1 MLIAPGFLLHS
12 IAIEEDKKQI
22 TRSPETKK
30 QNKLR
35 LLEFL
40 KPDIDKWQEIFAS
53 LQRHKLRTFLT
64 ALSVWWGIFM
74 LVILLG
80 AGNGLRNSAEADFGD
95 RAKNR
100 LYMWSNKTSIPYK
113 GLPAGRFIE
122 FNQKDYELL
131 EGKKGADFN
140 HVSGQYWMRGEF
152 FTNYKNKSRSYNIQC
167 VYPDHLH
174 IEKPN
179 LTDGRFINNI
189 DIDERRKVAVIG
201 SAVAKEF
208 FGEIEEPLEKYIK
221 IKGIEYQVVGV
232 FTKERF
238 RDTERIYLPIST
250 AQQIDG
256 TDHLG
261 NLVVDLN
268 VETVEE
274 SKVAEDQIR
283 SDLAA
288 YHKFDP
294 NDEMAVGMWNSVE
307 GAQDAKIMLRFIFI
321 FIWLVGIGSIIA
333 GVIGVSN
340 IMLIIVKERTKEI
353 GVRKALGATPSSI
366 ISMIVYEAVF
376 LTSLAGYLGLACGL
390 GLVYGIQQFIIANE
404 IEAEFFKNPEVDL
417 GTIMGAMFILVASGV
432 ISGLI
437 PALQAVRIN
446 PVIAMKS

>member
-1 MLIAPGFLLHS
+1 MRFL
-12 IAIEEDKKQI
+12 K
-22 TRSPETKK
+22 
-30 QNKLR
+30 
-35 LLEFL
+35 FL
-40 KPDIDKWQEIFAS
+40 KPDLDKWQEIFDS

-64 ALSVWWGIFM
+64 ALAVWWGIFM

-100 LYMWSNKTSIPYK
+100 LYMWTYKTSIPYK

-122 FNQKDYELL
+122 FNQNDYELL
-131 EGKKGADFN
+131 EDRKGDDFN

-152 FTNYKNKSRSYNIQC
+152 FTTYKNKSRSYNIQC

-174 IEKPN
+174 IEKPQ
-179 LTDGRFINNI
+179 LTDGRFINKV

-201 SAVAKEF
+201 TAVAKEF
-208 FGEIEEPLEKYIK
+208 FGEIEKPLDKYIK

-274 SKVAEDQIR
+274 SKVAEDKIR
-283 SDLAA
+283 ADLAA

-294 NDEMAVGMWNSVE
+294 KDEMAVGMWNSVE
-307 GAQDAKIMLRFIFI
+307 GAQDAKVMLRFIFI

-353 GVRKALGATPSSI
+353 GVRKALGATPGSI

-390 GLVYGIQQFIIANE
+390 GVVFGIQKIIEIND
-404 IEAEFFKNPEVDL
+404 IEAEFFKNPEVDPA
-417 GTIMGAMFILVASGV
+417 TIMAAMFILVASGV

>member
-1 MLIAPGFLLHS
+1 LKF
-12 IAIEEDKKQI
+12 
-22 TRSPETKK
+22 
-30 QNKLR
+30 
-35 LLEFL
+35 LEFFKL
-40 KPDIDKWQEIFAS
+40 DIDKWQEIFAS

-100 LYMWSNKTSIPYK
+100 LYMWTYKTSIPYR

-122 FNQKDYELL
+122 FNQKDYEIL
-131 EGKKGADFN
+131 ESKKGDDFN
-140 HVSGQYWMRGEF
+140 HVSGQYWMRGEY
-152 FTNYKNKSRSYNIQC
+152 FTTYKNKSRSYSVQC
-167 VYPDHLH
+167 VYPDHLY
-174 IEKPN
+174 IEMPK
-179 LTDGRFINNI
+179 LTHGRFVNNV
-189 DIDERRKVAVIG
+189 DIDDRRKVAVIG
-201 SAVAKEF
+201 TAVSKEF
-208 FGEIEEPLEKYIK
+208 FNEEEPLGKYLK

-250 AQQIDG
+250 AQQIEG
-256 TDHLG
+256 TDRLG

-274 SKVAEDQIR
+274 SKVAEDKIR

-294 NDEMAVGMWNSVE
+294 KDEMAVGMWNSVE
-307 GAQDAKIMLRFIFI
+307 GAQDAKVMLRFIFI

-353 GVRKALGATPSSI
+353 GVRKALGATPGSI

-390 GLVYGIQQFIIANE
+390 GLVYAIQQFIIAND

-417 GTIMGAMFILVASGV
+417 TTIMAAMFILIASGV
-432 ISGLI
+432 VSGLI

-446 PVIAMKS
+446 PVVAMKS

>member
-1 MLIAPGFLLHS
+1 MRFL
-12 IAIEEDKKQI
+12 K
-22 TRSPETKK
+22 
-30 QNKLR
+30 
-35 LLEFL
+35 FL

-100 LYMWSNKTSIPYK
+100 LFMWTYKTSIPYK
-113 GLPAGRFIE
+113 GLPVGRSIE

-131 EGKKGADFN
+131 ESKKGTDYN
-140 HVSGQYWMRGEF
+140 YVSGQYWMRGEF

-174 IEKPN
+174 IEMPE
-179 LTDGRFINNI
+179 LTDGRFINNV
-189 DIDERRKVAVIG
+189 DIDEKRKVAVIG

-208 FGEIEEPLEKYIK
+208 FGEIEEPLNKYIK
-221 IKGIEYQVVGV
+221 VKGIEYQVVGV

-238 RDTERIYLPIST
+238 RDTERIYLPVST

-256 TDHLG
+256 TDRLG

-268 VETVEE
+268 VETFEE
-274 SKVAEDQIR
+274 SKIAEDNIR

-294 NDEMAVGMWNSVE
+294 KDEMAVGMWNAVE
-307 GAQDAKIMLRFIFI
+307 GAQDAKVMLRFIFI

-353 GVRKALGATPSSI
+353 GVRKALGATPGSI

-417 GTIMGAMFILVASGV
+417 GTIMGAMFILIASGV

-446 PVIAMKS
+446 PVVAMKS

>member
-1 MLIAPGFLLHS
+1 
-12 IAIEEDKKQI
+12 
-22 TRSPETKK
+22 
-30 QNKLR
+30 LR
-35 LLEFL
+35 FLEFL

-100 LYMWSNKTSIPYK
+100 LYMWSYKTSIPYK

-122 FNQKDYELL
+122 FNQNDYEIL
-131 EGKKGADFN
+131 EDKKGADFN

-152 FTNYKNKSRSYNIQC
+152 FTNYKNKSRSYSIQC
-167 VYPDHLH
+167 VYPDHLY
-174 IEKPN
+174 IEIPQM
-179 LTDGRFINNI
+179 TAGRFINKI
-189 DIDERRKVAVIG
+189 DINQRRKVAVIG
-201 SAVAKEF
+201 TAVVKAFFEEGEDPLAKY
-208 FGEIEEPLEKYIK
+208 LK

-232 FTKERF
+232 FTKDRF

-250 AQQIDG
+250 AQQIEG
-256 TDHLG
+256 TDRLG

-268 VETVEE
+268 VESVED
-274 SKVAEDQIR
+274 SKIAEDKIR
-283 SDLAA
+283 ADLAA
-288 YHKFDP
+288 YHRFDP
-294 NDEMAVGMWNSVE
+294 KDKMAVGMWNSVE
-307 GAQDAKIMLRFIFI
+307 SAQDAKIMLRFIFI

-353 GVRKALGATPSSI
+353 GVRKALGATPGSI

-376 LTSLAGYLGLACGL
+376 LTTLAGYLGLACGL
-390 GLVYGIQQFIIANE
+390 GIVYGIQQFIIAND

-417 GTIMGAMFILVASGV
+417 WTIMGAMFILIASGV

-446 PVIAMKS
+446 PVVAMKS

>member
-1 MLIAPGFLLHS
+1 MKFL
-12 IAIEEDKKQI
+12 D
-22 TRSPETKK
+22 
-30 QNKLR
+30 
-35 LLEFL
+35 FF

-100 LYMWSNKTSIPYK
+100 LYMWTYKTSIPYK
-113 GLPAGRFIE
+113 GLPTGRFIE
-122 FNQKDYELL
+122 FNQNDYELL
-131 EGKKGADFN
+131 EDKKGDDFN

-152 FTNYKNKSRSYNIQC
+152 FTNYKNKSRSYNVQC

-174 IEKPN
+174 IEMPK
-179 LTDGRFINNI
+179 LTEGRFINNI
-189 DIDERRKVAVIG
+189 DITDRRKVAVIG
-201 SAVAKEF
+201 TAVAKEF
-208 FGEIEEPLEKYIK
+208 FKEDENPLSKYIK
-221 IKGIEYQVVGV
+221 IKGIEYQIVGV
-232 FTKERF
+232 FTKDRF

-268 VETVEE
+268 VENVEE
-274 SKVAEDQIR
+274 SKIAEDRIR
-283 SDLAA
+283 ADLAA

-294 NDEMAVGMWNSVE
+294 KDEMAVGMWNSVE

-353 GVRKALGATPSSI
+353 GVRKALGATPGSI

-376 LTSLAGYLGLACGL
+376 LTSIAGYLGLACGL
-390 GLVYGIQQFIIANE
+390 GLVFGIQQFIEANE

-417 GTIMGAMFILVASGV
+417 GTMMAAMFILVASGV

-446 PVIAMKS
+446 PVVAMKS

>member
-1 MLIAPGFLLHS
+1 
-12 IAIEEDKKQI
+12 
-22 TRSPETKK
+22 
-30 QNKLR
+30 
-35 LLEFL
+35 
-40 KPDIDKWQEIFAS
+40 
-53 LQRHKLRTFLT
+53 
-64 ALSVWWGIFM
+64 M

-100 LYMWSNKTSIPYK
+100 LYMWSYKTSIPYK

-122 FNQKDYELL
+122 FNQNDYEIL
-131 EGKKGADFN
+131 EDKKGADFN

-152 FTNYKNKSRSYNIQC
+152 FTNYKNKSRSYSIQC
-167 VYPDHLH
+167 VYPDHLY
-174 IEKPN
+174 IEIPQM
-179 LTDGRFINNI
+179 TAGRFINKI
-189 DIDERRKVAVIG
+189 DINQRRKVAVIG
-201 SAVAKEF
+201 TAVVKAFFEEGEDPLAKY
-208 FGEIEEPLEKYIK
+208 LK

-232 FTKERF
+232 FTKDRF

-250 AQQIDG
+250 AQQIEG
-256 TDHLG
+256 TDRLG

-268 VETVEE
+268 VESVED
-274 SKVAEDQIR
+274 SKIAEDKIR
-283 SDLAA
+283 ADLAA
-288 YHKFDP
+288 YHRFDP
-294 NDEMAVGMWNSVE
+294 KDKMAVGMWNSVE
-307 GAQDAKIMLRFIFI
+307 SAQDAKIMLRFIFI

-353 GVRKALGATPSSI
+353 GVRKALGATPGSI

-376 LTSLAGYLGLACGL
+376 LTTLAGYLGLACGL
-390 GLVYGIQQFIIANE
+390 GIVYGIQQFIIAND

-417 GTIMGAMFILVASGV
+417 WTIMGAMFILIASGV

-446 PVIAMKS
+446 PVVAMKS

>member
-1 MLIAPGFLLHS
+1 MKFL
-12 IAIEEDKKQI
+12 D
-22 TRSPETKK
+22 
-30 QNKLR
+30 
-35 LLEFL
+35 FF
-40 KPDIDKWQEIFAS
+40 KPDIDKWQEILAS

-100 LYMWSNKTSIPYK
+100 LYMWTYKTSIPYK

-122 FNQKDYELL
+122 FNQNDYELL
-131 EGKKGADFN
+131 EEKKGKDFN

-152 FTNYKNKSRSYNIQC
+152 FTNYKNKSRSYGVQC
-167 VYPDHLH
+167 VYPDHLY
-174 IEKPN
+174 IELPE
-179 LTDGRFINNI
+179 LTKGRFINNV
-189 DIDERRKVAVIG
+189 DIKERRKVAVVG
-201 SAVAKEF
+201 TAVTKEF
-208 FGEIEEPLEKYIK
+208 FKEDEDPLNKYIK
-221 IKGIEYQVVGV
+221 IKGIEYQIVGV

-238 RDTERIYLPIST
+238 RDTEQIYLPIST

-256 TDHLG
+256 TDRLG

-274 SKVAEDQIR
+274 SKIAEDKIR
-283 SDLAA
+283 ADLAA

-294 NDEMAVGMWNSVE
+294 KDEMAVGMWNSVE

-353 GVRKALGATPSSI
+353 GVRKALGATPGSI

-376 LTSLAGYLGLACGL
+376 LTSIAGYLGLACGI
-390 GLVYGIQQFIIANE
+390 GLVFGIQQFIIAND

-417 GTIMGAMFILVASGV
+417 TTIMGAMFILVASGV

-446 PVIAMKS
+446 PVVAMKS

>member
-1 MLIAPGFLLHS
+1 
-12 IAIEEDKKQI
+12 
-22 TRSPETKK
+22 
-30 QNKLR
+30 
-35 LLEFL
+35 
-40 KPDIDKWQEIFAS
+40 
-53 LQRHKLRTFLT
+53 
-64 ALSVWWGIFM
+64 M

-100 LYMWSNKTSIPYK
+100 LFMWTHKTSIPYK
-113 GLPAGRFIE
+113 GLPVGRSIE

-131 EGKKGADFN
+131 ESKKGTDYN
-140 HVSGQYWMRGEF
+140 YVSGQYWMRGEF

-174 IEKPN
+174 IEMPE
-179 LTDGRFINNI
+179 LTDGRFINNV
-189 DIDERRKVAVIG
+189 DIDEKRKVAVIG

-208 FGEIEEPLEKYIK
+208 FGEIEEPLNKYIK
-221 IKGIEYQVVGV
+221 VKGIEYQVVGV

-238 RDTERIYLPIST
+238 RDTERIYLPVST

-256 TDHLG
+256 TDRLG

-268 VETVEE
+268 VETFEE
-274 SKVAEDQIR
+274 SKIAEDNIR

-294 NDEMAVGMWNSVE
+294 KDEMAVGMWNAVE
-307 GAQDAKIMLRFIFI
+307 GAQDAKVMLRFIFI

-353 GVRKALGATPSSI
+353 GVRKALGATPGSI

-417 GTIMGAMFILVASGV
+417 GTIMGAMFILIASGV

-446 PVIAMKS
+446 PVVAMKS

>member
-1 MLIAPGFLLHS
+1 MRF
-12 IAIEEDKKQI
+12 
-22 TRSPETKK
+22 
-30 QNKLR
+30 
-35 LLEFL
+35 LEFL

-100 LYMWSNKTSIPYK
+100 LYMWSYKTSIPYK

-122 FNQKDYELL
+122 FNQNDYEIL
-131 EGKKGADFN
+131 EDKKGADFN

-152 FTNYKNKSRSYNIQC
+152 FTNYKNKSRSYSIQC
-167 VYPDHLH
+167 VYPDHLY
-174 IEKPN
+174 IEIPQM
-179 LTDGRFINNI
+179 TAGRFINKI
-189 DIDERRKVAVIG
+189 DINQRRKVAVIG
-201 SAVAKEF
+201 TAVVKAFFEEGEDPLAKY
-208 FGEIEEPLEKYIK
+208 LK

-232 FTKERF
+232 FTKDRF

-250 AQQIDG
+250 AQQIEG
-256 TDHLG
+256 TDRLG

-268 VETVEE
+268 VESVED
-274 SKVAEDQIR
+274 SKIAEDKIR
-283 SDLAA
+283 ADLAA
-288 YHKFDP
+288 YHRFDP
-294 NDEMAVGMWNSVE
+294 KDKMAVGMWNSVE
-307 GAQDAKIMLRFIFI
+307 SAQDAKIMLRFIFI

-353 GVRKALGATPSSI
+353 GVRKALGATPGSI

-376 LTSLAGYLGLACGL
+376 LTTLAGYLGLACGL
-390 GLVYGIQQFIIANE
+390 GIVYGIQQFIIAND

-417 GTIMGAMFILVASGV
+417 WTIMGAMFILIASGV

-446 PVIAMKS
+446 PVVAMKS

>member
-1 MLIAPGFLLHS
+1 MRF
-12 IAIEEDKKQI
+12 
-22 TRSPETKK
+22 
-30 QNKLR
+30 
-35 LLEFL
+35 LEFF

-80 AGNGLRNSAEADFGD
+80 AGNGLRNSAEADFSD

-100 LYMWSNKTSIPYK
+100 LYMWTYKTSIPYR
-113 GLPAGRFIE
+113 GLPEGRFIE
-122 FNQKDYELL
+122 FNQKDYEIL
-131 EGKKGADFN
+131 EDKKGEDFN
-140 HVSGQYWMRGEF
+140 HVSGQYRLRGEY
-152 FTNYKNKSRSYNIQC
+152 FTTYNNKSRSYNVEC
-167 VYPDHLH
+167 VYPDHLY
-174 IEKPN
+174 IEKPE
-179 LTDGRFINNI
+179 LTHGRFINKI
-189 DIDERRKVAVIG
+189 DIKDRRKVAVIG
-201 SAVAKEF
+201 TAVSKEF
-208 FGEIEEPLEKYIK
+208 FKEEEPLGKYLK
-221 IKGIEYQVVGV
+221 IKGIEYQVIGV
-232 FTKERF
+232 YTKDRF

-250 AQQIDG
+250 AQQIEG
-256 TDHLG
+256 TDRLR

-274 SKVAEDQIR
+274 SRIVEDKIR
-283 SDLAA
+283 SDLAS

-294 NDEMAVGMWNSVE
+294 KDDLAVGMWNSVE
-307 GAQDAKIMLRFIFI
+307 DAQDARVMLRFIFI

-353 GVRKALGATPSSI
+353 GVRKALGATPGSI

-390 GLVYGIQQFIIANE
+390 GVVFGIQQFIIAND

-417 GTIMGAMFILVASGV
+417 TTIMGAMFILIASGV
-432 ISGLI
+432 VSGLI

-446 PVIAMKS
+446 PVVAMKS

>member
-1 MLIAPGFLLHS
+1 MKF
-12 IAIEEDKKQI
+12 
-22 TRSPETKK
+22 
-30 QNKLR
+30 
-35 LLEFL
+35 LEFFKL
-40 KPDIDKWQEIFAS
+40 DIDKWQEIFAS

-100 LYMWSNKTSIPYK
+100 LYMWTYKTSIPYR

-122 FNQKDYELL
+122 FNQKDYEIL
-131 EGKKGADFN
+131 ESKKGDDFN
-140 HVSGQYWMRGEF
+140 HVSGQYWMRGEY
-152 FTNYKNKSRSYNIQC
+152 FTTYKNKSRSYSVQC
-167 VYPDHLH
+167 VYPDHLY
-174 IEKPN
+174 IEMPK
-179 LTDGRFINNI
+179 LTHGRFVNNV
-189 DIDERRKVAVIG
+189 DIDDRRKVAVIG
-201 SAVAKEF
+201 TAVSKEF
-208 FGEIEEPLEKYIK
+208 FNEEEPLGKYLK

-250 AQQIDG
+250 AQQIEG
-256 TDHLG
+256 TDRLG

-274 SKVAEDQIR
+274 SKVAEDKIR

-294 NDEMAVGMWNSVE
+294 KDEMAVGMWNSVE
-307 GAQDAKIMLRFIFI
+307 GAQDAKVMLRFIFI

-353 GVRKALGATPSSI
+353 GVRKALGATPGSI

-390 GLVYGIQQFIIANE
+390 GLVYAIQQFIIAND

-417 GTIMGAMFILVASGV
+417 TTIMAAMFILIASGV
-432 ISGLI
+432 VSGLI

-446 PVIAMKS
+446 PVVAMKS

>member
-1 MLIAPGFLLHS
+1 LKF
-12 IAIEEDKKQI
+12 
-22 TRSPETKK
+22 
-30 QNKLR
+30 
-35 LLEFL
+35 LEFFKL
-40 KPDIDKWQEIFAS
+40 DIDKWQEIFAS

-100 LYMWSNKTSIPYK
+100 LYMWTYKTSIPYR

-122 FNQKDYELL
+122 FNQKDYEIL
-131 EGKKGADFN
+131 ESKKGDDFN
-140 HVSGQYWMRGEF
+140 HVSGQYWMRGEY
-152 FTNYKNKSRSYNIQC
+152 FTTYKNKSRSYSVQC
-167 VYPDHLH
+167 VYPDHLY
-174 IEKPN
+174 IEMPK
-179 LTDGRFINNI
+179 LTHGRFVNNV
-189 DIDERRKVAVIG
+189 DIDDRRKVAVIG
-201 SAVAKEF
+201 TAVSKEF
-208 FGEIEEPLEKYIK
+208 FNEEEPLGKYLK

-250 AQQIDG
+250 AQQIEG
-256 TDHLG
+256 TDRLG

-274 SKVAEDQIR
+274 SKVAEDKIR

-294 NDEMAVGMWNSVE
+294 KDEMAVGMWNSVE
-307 GAQDAKIMLRFIFI
+307 GAQDAKVMLRFIFI

-353 GVRKALGATPSSI
+353 GVRKALGATPGSI

-390 GLVYGIQQFIIANE
+390 GLVYAIQQFIIAND

-417 GTIMGAMFILVASGV
+417 TTIMAAMFILIASGV
-432 ISGLI
+432 VSGLI
-437 PALQAVRIN
+437 PALQAKLVLLVGRF
-446 PVIAMKS
+446 SL

>member
-1 MLIAPGFLLHS
+1 MRFL
-12 IAIEEDKKQI
+12 
-22 TRSPETKK
+22 
-30 QNKLR
+30 N
-35 LLEFL
+35 FL

-100 LYMWSNKTSIPYK
+100 LYMWTNKTSIPYK
-113 GLPAGRFIE
+113 GLPAGRLIE
-122 FNQKDYELL
+122 FNKNDYDLL
-131 EGKKGADFN
+131 ETKKGEDYN
-140 HVSGQYWMRGEF
+140 HVSGQYWMQGDF
-152 FTNYKNKSRSYNIQC
+152 FTNYKNKSRSFNVQC
-167 VYPDHLH
+167 VFPDHLY
-174 IEKPN
+174 IEMPE
-179 LTDGRFINNI
+179 LTRGRFINNI
-189 DIDERRKVAVIG
+189 DIEERRKVAVVG
-201 SAVAKEF
+201 TAVTEEF
-208 FGEIEEPLEKYIK
+208 FKEDENPLNKYIK
-221 IKGIEYQVVGV
+221 IKGIEYQIVGV

-256 TDHLG
+256 TDRLG

-268 VETVEE
+268 VENVEE
-274 SKVAEDQIR
+274 SKVAEDKIR
-283 SDLAA
+283 ADLAA

-294 NDEMAVGMWNSVE
+294 KDEMAVGMWNSVE
-307 GAQDAKIMLRFIFI
+307 GAQDAKVMLRFIFI

-353 GVRKALGATPSSI
+353 GVRKALGATPGSI

-376 LTSLAGYLGLACGL
+376 LTSQAGYLGLACGL
-390 GLVYGIQQFIIANE
+390 GLVYGIQQFIIAND

-417 GTIMGAMFILVASGV
+417 STIMGAIFILIASGV

-446 PVIAMKS
+446 PVVAMKS

>member
-1 MLIAPGFLLHS
+1 MKFL
-12 IAIEEDKKQI
+12 A
-22 TRSPETKK
+22 
-30 QNKLR
+30 
-35 LLEFL
+35 FF

-100 LYMWSNKTSIPYK
+100 LYMWSYKTSIPYR

-122 FNQKDYELL
+122 FNQKDYEIL
-131 EGKKGADFN
+131 EGKKGDDFN
-140 HVSGQYWMRGEF
+140 HVSGQYWMSGEY
-152 FTNYKNKSRSYNIQC
+152 FTTYKNKSRSYSVQC
-167 VYPDHLH
+167 VYPDHLY
-174 IEKPN
+174 IEMPK
-179 LTDGRFINNI
+179 LTHGRFVNNV
-189 DIDERRKVAVIG
+189 DIDDRRKVAVIG
-201 SAVAKEF
+201 TAVSKEF
-208 FGEIEEPLEKYIK
+208 FNEEKPLGKYLK
-221 IKGIEYQVVGV
+221 IKGIEYQVIGV

-250 AQQIDG
+250 AQQIEG
-256 TDHLG
+256 TDRLG

-274 SKVAEDQIR
+274 SKVAEDKIR

-294 NDEMAVGMWNSVE
+294 KDEMAVGMWNSVE
-307 GAQDAKIMLRFIFI
+307 GAQDAKVMLSFIFI

-353 GVRKALGATPSSI
+353 GVRKALGATPGSI

-390 GLVYGIQQFIIANE
+390 GLVYAIQQFIIAND

-417 GTIMGAMFILVASGV
+417 TTIMAAMFILIASGV
-432 ISGLI
+432 VSGLI

-446 PVIAMKS
+446 PVVAMKS